1 MKYPYFFIIFFA
13 SSLIS
18 FGQNKDIETNAN
30 IKSVTVYNSSAEINY
45 QKTVS
50 LPQGKTT
57 VIFTDLIPDIV
68 ANTINISASNPD
80 IEIIMVTDKIN
91 YIKERKEN
99 NQLILI
105 YQDSI
110 NRIVSELGLLKCK
123 LETLSKEKDMLFKD
137 ESIGGVAKGV
147 SVAEIEKASLFFSKR
162 YYELSAEI
170 YTLSQKENSLQLS
183 LNKFRNQIKEL
194 SSNVQKSSSEI
205 MVTVLNNSAKNV
217 EFNFKF
223 LTSKAGWAPMYDCKY
238 QGPNSPLKFIFRANV
253 YNATGIAW
261 ENIDLKL
268 STASPTEGFNTP
280 ALNSHYTNPSNPKVT
295 TRDGV
300 NFKEI
305 EVANTIAEYDIKHK
319 YSIPSDS
326 KPYLIDVSEYSINA
340 SYYYLLIPKLDPF
353 GFLMAQIPDWNKY
366 SLISGKTNIYNKGS
380 FMGTTFLNTYAEN
393 DTLSVYLGKDNI
405 IQGIRKEVYAENQSG
420 LINNYNVEK
429 AGINLTIKNNSDE
442 AFTVKVIDQIPV
454 YFNDDKV
461 KYGLQNLEQAV
472 FNREDGELVW
482 NFKIDKK
489 ESKVLDYKYDIRIP
503 KSMSYSKV
511 RKSRAVSCPSF

>member
-1 MKYPYFFIIFFA
+1 MKNPYFLILFLAI
-13 SSLIS
+13 SLIS
-18 FGQNKDIETNAN
+18 YGQNKDIETTAN

-57 VIFTDLIPDIV
+57 IIFTDLIPEIV
-68 ANTINISASNPD
+68 PNTININTSNSEV
-80 IEIIMVTDKIN
+80 EIIMVTEKIN

-99 NQLILI
+99 NQLILV

-110 NRIVSELGLLKCK
+110 NRIVNELGVLKCK
-123 LETLSKEKDMLFKD
+123 LETLNKEKDMLFKD
-137 ESIGGVAKGV
+137 ESIGGLAKGV

-162 YYELSAEI
+162 YYELSTEI
-170 YTLSQKENSLQLS
+170 FNLSQKENSLQLS

-194 SSNVQKSSSEI
+194 STNIQKSTSEI
-205 MVTVLNNSAKNV
+205 MVTVLNSSPKNID
-217 EFNFKF
+217 FNFKF
-223 LTSKAGWAPMYDCKY
+223 LTIKAGWAPMYDCKY
-238 QGPNSPLKFIFRANV
+238 QGPSNPLKFIFRANV
-253 YNATGIAW
+253 YNATGFAW

-268 STASPTEGFNTP
+268 STASPSEGFNTP
-280 ALNSHYTNPSNPKVT
+280 KLNANNPKVT

-300 NFKEI
+300 NFREI

-326 KPYLIDVSEYSINA
+326 KPYLIDVNEYSINA
-340 SYYYLLIPKLDPF
+340 CYYYLLIPKIDPF

-420 LINNYNVEK
+420 IINNYNVEK
-429 AGINLTIKNNSDE
+429 AGINLTIKNNSEE
-442 AFTVKVIDQIPV
+442 AFMVKVIDQIPV

-461 KYGLQNLEQAV
+461 KYGLQNLEQAI
-472 FNREDGELVW
+472 FNREDGELIW